1 MQSFLEQVK
10 SIRLEEQ
17 EERKKALAQGKEFN
31 VFKVLKLS
39 RSEVRLHSAL
49 IAEFLNPKGK
59 HGMGDK
65 PLEAFLEQ
73 VSCREGFHFDTHHAR
88 VRVEE
93 HIGTI
98 DVDYENGGYLDIIV
112 QSGEMVVIIENKI
125 YAKDQK
131 KQLIRYHHFAKQYKQ
146 GFLLLYLTLTGEMA
160 TDYSTKSD
168 KEILRP
174 GQDYYTISYKRDIVE
189 WIKKCI
195 QFAADKP
202 LVRETLQQYLNLIN
216 EMTNNMGDKNSAQLI
231 ETMIEHHEDVASIWS
246 ERNNYAL
253 AVFKRHLEPTMKSLA
268 EELGLAMSFE
278 NGFFDGKTKK
288 KLYLSRE
295 KWDDLHI
302 IIESTTASNYW
313 LHVNGQDQKH
323 PKLPQPLKSLG
334 ENTSNEYPFGWS
346 WLREGYWD
354 LYSPVSVSAIISGA
368 FSAVMKVHLEQIIQ
382 EIEENLLSH

>member
-1 MQSFLEQVK
+1 MQSFLKRVNE
-10 SIRLEEQ
+10 IRLQEQ
-17 EERKKALAQGKEFN
+17 EERKKALAQGEEFN

-49 IAEFLNPKGK
+49 IAELLNPKGK
-59 HGMGDK
+59 HGMGYK
-65 PLEAFLEQ
+65 PLEAFLGQ
-73 VSCREGFHFDTHHAR
+73 VSGQEGFHFNTHHAR

-98 DVDYENGGYLDIIV
+98 DADYENGGNLDILV
-112 QSGEMVVIIENKI
+112 QSGETVVIIENKI
-125 YAKDQK
+125 DAKDQK
-131 KQLIRYHHFAKQYKQ
+131 KQLIRYQHFAKQYKQ

-216 EMTNNMGDKNSAQLI
+216 EMTNNMEDKNSKQLI

-253 AVFKRHLEPTMKSLA
+253 AVFKRHLEPKMKSLA
-268 EELGLAMSFE
+268 EELGLAMSYE
-278 NGFFDGKTKK
+278 DGFFDGKTKK

-313 LHVNGQDQKH
+313 LHINGRDKKH
-323 PKLPQPLKSLG
+323 SKIPQPLKSLG
-334 ENTSNEYPFGWS
+334 ENTSDAYPFGWS

-382 EIEENLLSH
+382 EVEENLLSH

>member
-1 MQSFLEQVK
+1 
-10 SIRLEEQ
+10 
-17 EERKKALAQGKEFN
+17 
-31 VFKVLKLS
+31 
-39 RSEVRLHSAL
+39 
-49 IAEFLNPKGK
+49 
-59 HGMGDK
+59 
-65 PLEAFLEQ
+65 
-73 VSCREGFHFDTHHAR
+73 
-88 VRVEE
+88 
-93 HIGTI
+93 
-98 DVDYENGGYLDIIV
+98 
-112 QSGEMVVIIENKI
+112 
-125 YAKDQK
+125 
-131 KQLIRYHHFAKQYKQ
+131 
-146 GFLLLYLTLTGEMA
+146 MA

-216 EMTNNMGDKNSAQLI
+216 EMTNNMEDKNSKQLI

-253 AVFKRHLEPTMKSLA
+253 AVFKRHLEPKMKSLA
-268 EELGLAMSFE
+268 EELGLAMSYE
-278 NGFFDGKTKK
+278 DGFFDGKTKK

-313 LHVNGQDQKH
+313 LHINGRDKKH
-323 PKLPQPLKSLG
+323 SKIPQPLKSLG
-334 ENTSNEYPFGWS
+334 ENTSDAYPFGWS
-346 WLREGYWD
+346 WLRAGYWD

-382 EIEENLLSH
+382 EVEENLLSH